1 MWGEVCG
8 SAGGRRR
15 ATAVQAACRA
25 GLDCRFG
32 AGRGEERT
40 LNMLPMSVTLEVSK
54 LSGWLNA
61 FAPCR
66 GSKGGH
72 IRCGVRYA
80 GRQAGGAAGD
90 RGGHA
95 ACRAEGST
103 ADMGEGEERT

>member
-1 MWGEVCG
+1 MV
-8 SAGGRRR
+8 GRRVGRR

-61 FAPCR
+61 DASCQE
-66 GSKGGH
+66 SKG
-72 IRCGVRYA
+72 RACAA
-80 GRQAGGAAGD
+80 GRGIRVGRRERRRATAVQ
-90 RGGHA
+90 A
-95 ACRAEGST
+95 ACRAQGST
-103 ADMGEGEERT
+103 ADWGQGTGRSAQGT